1 MALNVGENFKQ
12 RWLNT
17 PDAVRQTF
25 CDELIHISGLL
36 DAETSVAAWQQQDI
50 LLQHQHRK
58 QIKHAYEE
66 LKQHILAEKARLL
79 EEQKRQHQAA
89 LEAKIEHARQL
100 ERERIERLRWEEH
113 QQQVHELEQLE
124 EIAAQLK
131 AELQQQSTAEIAR
144 FDARFAKQFNQTRL
158 NLEDIQLRLEIESD
172 GMIDRLL
179 ADFRIQLK
187 HAAQEEIQLLIANYR
202 QKLQQDPLQST
213 DS

>member
-17 PDAVRQTF
+17 PNAVRQTF
-25 CDELIHISGLL
+25 CDELIHISALL

-58 QIKHAYEE
+58 QIKQAYEQ
-66 LKQHILAEKARLL
+66 LKQQLLAEQARQL

-113 QQQVHELEQLE
+113 QQKLHELQKLE
-124 EIAAQLK
+124 EISAQLK
-131 AELQQQSTAEIAR
+131 TELKQYSTAEIAH
-144 FDARFAKQFNQTRL
+144 FDTRFAKQFNQTRL
-158 NLEDIQLRLEIESD
+158 SLDDIQLRLEIESD

-187 HAAQEEIQLLIANYR
+187 QAAQEEIDLLIEGYR
-202 QKLQQDPLQST
+202 QKLQQDLPQST
-213 DS
+213 GS